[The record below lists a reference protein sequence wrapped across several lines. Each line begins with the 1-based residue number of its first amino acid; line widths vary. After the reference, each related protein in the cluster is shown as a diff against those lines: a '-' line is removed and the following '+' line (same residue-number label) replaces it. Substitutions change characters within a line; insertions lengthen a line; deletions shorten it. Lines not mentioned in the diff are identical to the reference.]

1 MSVIAMSP
9 SFPHTVP
16 LYTTLSI
23 PFPMESWGNT
33 SEGLLA
39 IVYKYTA
46 VRTNMTPGIAISVPL
61 IYDTQQGKI
70 WAAFATIKTVF
81 TEKLHMPY
89 IGSKAAI
96 ALGFGRMQSYAKG
109 SRKYPHVVSAML

>member
-81 TEKLHMPY
+81 TTCL
-89 IGSKAAI
+89 I
-96 ALGFGRMQSYAKG
+96 
-109 SRKYPHVVSAML
+109 